1 MKGHSLQGSCCCVN
15 KNLDMLNANEEKMI
29 GFLDGIGSSVIND
42 FLVGFIERT
51 LYEDPEIKVAIS
63 YIGDLFDAA
72 KG

>member
-1 MKGHSLQGSCCCVN
+1 
-15 KNLDMLNANEEKMI
+15 MLNANEEKMI

-51 LYEDPEIKVAIS
+51 LYEDPEIKVALS